1 MQHEYPSAVF
11 ISPQAAVVA
20 DGSGLLYV
28 IPIRDNNG
36 VGSEPVGVF
45 TLPSG
50 VPFRLH
56 HLHRA
61 SPTTVILLLS
71 SRYYSEDFQKNKP
84 GSVAFD
90 IWAVKV
96 DLFSLRSTGITE
108 SRPFEVLWHRRGE
121 DVPVY
126 TTFVDKLNAHLI
138 IGGSSYRDP
147 DTLQKLAS
155 TYHEPTPDE
164 MAPIPRANEMLDAS
178 PSDQEKKFYPYSWT
192 QSSDSVTVA
201 FPLPSTTPKTS
212 IKVFF
217 TTQTLTVHVDNNN
230 KNDELTTTLPVPIP
244 IPHYSAK
251 ALWADINP
259 SSSFWT
265 WDREGEKK
273 WGLLTLYME
282 KKHDGTRWM
291 HVFNP
296 SPHRP
301 AAATTTTT
309 SPLPDLKGSESDA
322 EMEVPETLDPS
333 ELWHIRESLE
343 KYTSAIRDGEDASGL
358 GLGKGLSSLADGE
371 IDEEVD
377 ANVGRRVCLTWVRE
391 GGMDTNEVAAAS
403 EEATADHVEEERFVH
418 LLSTPLPGSLD
429 IDKDDVS
436 LILKHDLDGTVFTL
450 QSSSKAN
457 NNTPS
462 TPQWIHTSTYSALSF
477 VLASKQDTRFT
488 HHLHPFSD
496 SPSGGAVL
504 AFEGGSSRGRGGNLY
519 IYRSVPTSKEK
530 WAKQAV
536 LKVDDGLGGALLG
549 VGCIRGKGGEK
560 MVVCL
565 TEGELVVIQGI

>member
-1 MQHEYPSAVF
+1 MLQREYPSAAF
-11 ISPQAAVVA
+11 ISPQAAAVA
-20 DGSGLLYV
+20 DGNGLLYV
-28 IPIRDNNG
+28 IPIRDNDIG
-36 VGSEPVGVF
+36 PSEPVGVF
-45 TLPSG
+45 TLPTG

-61 SPTTVILLLS
+61 GPTTLVLLLS
-71 SRYYSEDFQKNKP
+71 SRYCSEDSAQNKP

-90 IWAVKV
+90 IWGVKV
-96 DLFSLRSTGITE
+96 DLFSLRSTGV
-108 SRPFEVLWHRRGE
+108 SGCRPLEILWHRRGE

-126 TTFVDKLNAHLI
+126 TTFVDKFNAHLI

-147 DTLQKLAS
+147 ESQKLAS
-155 TYHEPTPDE
+155 PYEPTPDE
-164 MAPIPRANEMLDAS
+164 MAPIPRANENLDAS
-178 PSDQEKKFYPYSWT
+178 PPDQDKKLYPYSWT

-201 FPLPSTTPKTS
+201 FPLPSTTPKTK

-217 TTQTLTVHVDNNN
+217 TMQTLTVHVDNN
-230 KNDELTTTLPVPIP
+230 DQLIIPVPIP

-251 ALWADINP
+251 ALWAEINP

-265 WDREGEKK
+265 WDKEGEQK
-273 WGLLTLYME
+273 WGLLTLHME

-296 SPHRP
+296 SPRP
-301 AAATTTTT
+301 P
-309 SPLPDLKGSESDA
+309 SQELDLGSDM

-343 KYTSAIRDGEDASGL
+343 KYTTALRDGEDASGL
-358 GLGKGLSSLADGE
+358 GLGKGLSSLTEGE
-371 IDEEVD
+371 MDEEVD
-377 ANVGRRVCLTWVRE
+377 ANVGRRVCLTWVGEDMDANENTGRE
-391 GGMDTNEVAAAS
+391 GTDQD
-403 EEATADHVEEERFVH
+403 EEQFTQ
-418 LLSTPLPGSLD
+418 LLSTPLPGSIGVGEDL
-429 IDKDDVS
+429 S
-436 LILKHDLDGTVFTL
+436 LILKHGLDGTTFTL
-450 QSSSKAN
+450 QSSTATT
-457 NNTPS
+457 TP

-488 HHLHPFSD
+488 HHLPSSSD
-496 SPSGGAVL
+496 PNSPSGGAVL

-549 VGCIRGKGGEK
+549 VGCIKRKGGER

-565 TEGELVVIQGI
+565 TEGELVLIHGI

>member
-1 MQHEYPSAVF
+1 M
-11 ISPQAAVVA
+11 A
-20 DGSGLLYV
+20 DGNGLLYV
-28 IPIRDNNG
+28 IPIRDNND

-45 TLPSG
+45 TLPTG

-61 SPTTVILLLS
+61 GPTTIILLLS
-71 SRYYSEDFQKNKP
+71 SRYYSEEFQKIKP
-84 GSVAFD
+84 SSVAFD

-108 SRPFEVLWHRRGE
+108 SRPLNVLWHRRGE

-147 DTLQKLAS
+147 ETKELAS
-155 TYHEPTPDE
+155 PYHEPTPDE
-164 MAPIPRANEMLDAS
+164 MAPIPRANENLDAS
-178 PSDQEKKFYPYSWT
+178 PSDQDEKLYPYSWT

-201 FPLPSTTPKTS
+201 FPLPSTTPKTT

-230 KNDELTTTLPVPIP
+230 DELSTLPVPIP

-251 ALWADINP
+251 ALWANINP

-265 WDREGEKK
+265 WDREGEQK
-273 WGLLTLYME
+273 WGLLTLHME

-296 SPHRP
+296 SPRRP
-301 AAATTTTT
+301 AVTTTTT
-309 SPLPDLKGSESDA
+309 SPELDLKGSESDM

-343 KYTSAIRDGEDASGL
+343 KYTSALRDGEDASGL
-358 GLGKGLSSLADGE
+358 GLGRGLSSLADGE
-371 IDEEVD
+371 MDEEVD
-377 ANVGRRVCLTWVRE
+377 GNVGRRVCLTWVR
-391 GGMDTNEVAAAS
+391 GAGIDTNEMIAAS
-403 EEATADHVEEERFVH
+403 EGAADQVDEQQFVH
-418 LLSTPLPGSLD
+418 LLSTPLPGSLG
-429 IDKDDVS
+429 IDDDVS

-450 QSSSKAN
+450 QSSSKT

-462 TPQWIHTSTYSALSF
+462 QWIHTSTYSALSF

-488 HHLHPFSD
+488 HHLLPSSD
-496 SPSGGAVL
+496 PNSLSGGAVL

-519 IYRSVPTSKEK
+519 IYHSVPTSKEK
-530 WAKQAV
+530 WAKQAI
-536 LKVDDGLGGALLG
+536 LKVDDGLGGLLLG
-549 VGCIRGKGGEK
+549 VGCIRSKGGEK

-565 TEGELVVIQGI
+565 TEGELVIIQGI